1 MGGFTSNS
9 LIAEP
14 PSIFSRLS
22 TLGDPVRC
30 RLLLLLEGQE
40 LTVSEIC
47 SVLQLPQ
54 STVSRHLK
62 ILADDGWIGAR
73 REGTSRRYSLRSDS
87 PEASARRLWLTV
99 REEVGAG
106 PAAAQDRQRL
116 EGVLA
121 QRRTKSQE
129 FFSATAGEW
138 AELRQELFGHRFDL
152 HSLLALLDDGWVVG
166 DLGCGTGQI
175 TQSVAPFVRRVIAVD
190 ESDAMLAAAGQRL
203 ITRDNVELRQGHLE
217 ALPIEDGALDAA
229 FFVLVLHHLAEPSR
243 ALAEAARTLCEGGR
257 LLVVDM
263 LPHEREEYR
272 QQMGHVWLG
281 FDEDQLSGWLT
292 EAGFE
297 RVRSRALPADPA
309 AKGPTLFAASAR
321 KTAGGH
327 RAPKARG
334 RAGPFKP

>member
-1 MGGFTSNS
+1 MVYPFIRMRGFTNNS
-9 LIAEP
+9 LITDS
-14 PSIFSRLS
+14 PSIFARLS

-62 ILADDGWIGAR
+62 ILADDGWIRAR

-99 REEVGAG
+99 REELGGG
-106 PAAAQDRQRL
+106 PAATQDRQRL
-116 EGVLA
+116 RGVLA
-121 QRRTKSQE
+121 QRLTKSQE

-138 AELRQELFGHRFDL
+138 AELRQELFGYRFDL
-152 HSLLALLDDGWVVG
+152 HSLLALLDDEWVVG

-175 TQSVAPFVRRVIAVD
+175 TQSLAPFVRRVIAVD

-203 ITRDNVELRQGHLE
+203 ADWENVELRQGRLE

-229 FFVLVLHHLAEPSR
+229 TFVLVLHHLAEPLR
-243 ALAEAARTLCEGGR
+243 ALAEAARTLSKGGR

-281 FDEDQLSGWLT
+281 FDEDQLSSWLI
-292 EAGFE
+292 EAI
-297 RVRSRALPADPA
+297 PART
-309 AKGPTLFAASAR
+309 PTGMLRKIKLTTRIMPVPVSSIGGTLNAR
-321 KTAGGH
+321 I
-327 RAPKARG
+327 
-334 RAGPFKP
+334 

>member
-1 MGGFTSNS
+1 MGGFINNS
-9 LIAEP
+9 LLPEP
-14 PSIFSRLS
+14 PSIFERLS

-47 SVLQLPQ
+47 AVLQLPQ

-62 ILADDGWIGAR
+62 ILSDDGWIQAR

-99 REEVGAG
+99 REEVGGG

-138 AELRQELFGHRFDL
+138 SGLRQELFGYRFDL
-152 HSLLALLDDGWVVG
+152 HSLLALVDDDWVVG

-175 TQSVAPFVRRVIAVD
+175 TQSLAPFVRRIIAVD
-190 ESDAMLAAAGQRL
+190 ESDAMLAAAEQRMAD
-203 ITRDNVELRQGHLE
+203 RDNVDLRQGRLE

-229 FFVLVLHHLAEPSR
+229 IFVLVLHHLADPSR
-243 ALAEAARTLCEGGR
+243 ALTEAARTLGKGGR

-281 FDEDQLSGWLT
+281 FNEEQLSSWLRA
-292 EAGFE
+292 AGFE
-297 RVRSRALPADPA
+297 RVRVQALPADPE

-321 KTAGGH
+321 KTAGLE
-327 RAPKARG
+327 AG
-334 RAGPFKP
+334 RFEP

>member
-1 MGGFTSNS
+1 MNGFSN
-9 LIAEP
+9 EP
-14 PSIFSRLS
+14 AILEAPSIFERLS

-62 ILADDGWIGAR
+62 ILSDDGWIRAR

-99 REEVGAG
+99 REEVASG

-129 FFSATAGEW
+129 FFTATAGEW
-138 AELRQELFGHRFDL
+138 AELRQDLFGHRFDL
-152 HSLLALLDDGWVVG
+152 HSLLALLDDEWIVG

-175 TQSVAPFVRRVIAVD
+175 TQSLAPFVRRVIAVD
-190 ESDAMLAAAGQRL
+190 ESDAMLATAGQRL
-203 ITRDNVELRQGHLE
+203 AERDNVELRQGRLE

-229 FFVLVLHHLAEPSR
+229 IFVLVLHHLADPSR
-243 ALAEAARTLCEGGR
+243 ALAEAARTLAKGGR

-281 FDEDQLSGWLT
+281 FDEDQLASWLT
-292 EAGFE
+292 AAGFE
-297 RVRSRALPADPA
+297 RIRVQPLPADPA
-309 AKGPTLFAASAR
+309 AKGPTLFSASAR

-334 RAGPFKP
+334 RAGRFKK